1 MMGINNHLIFWGNLI
16 IPFLGVLG
24 SWLYYSNTTD
34 FVPNSQKKVGIETN
48 GFNSKNQSTT
58 LIYVL
63 MLLTTAINGFIT
75 YRSKPW
81 RQKIYTNYILTF
93 LIVINLAL
101 SFIFAFFN
109 DKISEV
115 F

>member
-1 MMGINNHLIFWGNLI
+1 
-16 IPFLGVLG
+16 
-24 SWLYYSNTTD
+24 
-34 FVPNSQKKVGIETN
+34 
-48 GFNSKNQSTT
+48 
-58 LIYVL
+58 

-101 SFIFAFFN
+101 AFIFAFFN

-115 F
+115 FEFKLIPAWHMSICLGIMVGTLAISLIYNLFVESFKLEYKKLGVKPANPLQS